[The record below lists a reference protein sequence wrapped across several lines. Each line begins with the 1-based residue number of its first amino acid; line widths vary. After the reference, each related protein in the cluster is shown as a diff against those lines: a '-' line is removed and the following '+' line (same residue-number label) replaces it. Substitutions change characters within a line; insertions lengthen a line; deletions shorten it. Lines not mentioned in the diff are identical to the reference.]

1 MIGGRDREDR
11 DKCEEMVDGKE
22 IDKRE
27 EMVDSDDS
35 KVGRISYLVIVL
47 STSCRN
53 VGHHRA
59 IGPRAI

>member
-11 DKCEEMVDGKE
+11 DKCEEIDICEE
-22 IDKRE
+22 IDTCE
-27 EMVDSDDS
+27 EMVDRDDS